1 MKANRKIAC
10 KTKECLQVRNDILK
24 IEKKE
29 FHIGQGGEEQN
40 LQENY
45 KRHEKLREDKKWKRM
60 FKFRQKRNRNK
71 QKCKEKSCF
80 FICKRMNKCEKHT
93 EEDEEKIGTIIKI
106 KRQIKRKA
114 KKKRKVERR
123 LRKILKLCRNIPI

>member
-1 MKANRKIAC
+1 MKANRKIAN
-10 KTKECLQVRNDILK
+10 KTKECLQVSNDILK

-29 FHIGQGGEEQN
+29 FHIDRRKEQN

-71 QKCKEKSCF
+71 QKCKENSCF
-80 FICKRMNKCEKHT
+80 FYMQTN
-93 EEDEEKIGTIIKI
+93 D
-106 KRQIKRKA
+106 
-114 KKKRKVERR
+114 
-123 LRKILKLCRNIPI
+123 